1 MRPAAWRRAALVV
14 VAVAD
19 DADAIALLE
28 RVVQQPLER
37 APGRMHLHGAL
48 EPPVMGV
55 VEIGVA
61 PADMRDDHGVLAGE
75 RANSSSAV

>member
-1 MRPAAWRRAALVV
+1 MAPKVEAPGPGGARASLVI

-37 APGRMHLHGAL
+37 APGRMHLDGAL

-55 VEIGVA
+55 TEI
-61 PADMRDDHGVLAGE
+61 
-75 RANSSSAV
+75 SA